1 VRNLLKA
8 LKQYRPTRLVAIL
21 LLLVGCTSSDEIA
34 RTVQAK
40 NDSHIKQSANLYYGY
55 QRTHGWR
62 GPSDESTLKQFTQTA
77 LDPKKLVNMTIT
89 CDNLDDIFVSERDH
103 EPFRVKYSLEGNP
116 SVASAV
122 VFEDKGIGGQ
132 RQVAFSSGTVQVV
145 TDDEYQ
151 KLWDEKGNQK
161 SSESASK

>member
-1 VRNLLKA
+1 
-8 LKQYRPTRLVAIL
+8 
-21 LLLVGCTSSDEIA
+21 
-34 RTVQAK
+34 
-40 NDSHIKQSANLYYGY
+40 
-55 QRTHGWR
+55 
-62 GPSDESTLKQFTQTA
+62 
-77 LDPKKLVNMTIT
+77 MTIT

-103 EPFRVKYSLEGNP
+103 ETFRVKYSLEGDP

-122 VFEDKGIGGQ
+122 VFEDNGIGGQ